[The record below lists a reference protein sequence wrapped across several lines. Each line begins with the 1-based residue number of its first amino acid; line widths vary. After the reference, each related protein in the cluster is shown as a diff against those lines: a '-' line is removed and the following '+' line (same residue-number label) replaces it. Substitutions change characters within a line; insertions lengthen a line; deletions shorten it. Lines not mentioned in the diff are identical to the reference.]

1 MKNFIVRACT
11 GLAYAVLLVGCVVY
25 SPVSAYVFFGLVT
38 VACLM
43 EFGAVVNN
51 HAEASLPRPIN
62 ALGGFLLVSAVW
74 LMATGGNGAGKM
86 AAAWGA
92 LMLYILVRELYVRAD
107 NSLRNWALCFASQC
121 YIAIPFS
128 LIPLLS
134 IYYSPSSD
142 TLSYQWIYPLALFIF
157 LWCNDTGAYLFGCTL
172 SRYLSWKLF
181 PRISPKKSWV
191 GSIGGGL
198 LTLAASA
205 VIWHFYPQMPLWRWM
220 GFALVV
226 VVFGTWGDLVE
237 SLLKRQLG
245 IKDSGRML
253 PGHGGFL
260 DRFDS
265 ALLSIPAVVIYMI
278 LSA

>member
-1 MKNFIVRACT
+1 MKNFLIRACT
-11 GLAYAVLLVGCVVY
+11 GIAYVVLLVGCVIY
-25 SPVSAYVFFGLVT
+25 SPVSAYVFFGLVA

-51 HAEASLPRPIN
+51 HAGASVPRPIN

-74 LMATGGNGAGKM
+74 LLSTGGNGAGKM

-107 NSLRNWALCFASQC
+107 NPLRNWALCFASQC

-134 IYYSPSSD
+134 IYYSPSND
-142 TLSYQWIYPLALFIF
+142 TLSYQWIYPLSLFIF

-172 SRYLSWKLF
+172 SRYLPWKLF

-198 LTLAASA
+198 LTVAASVA
-205 VIWHFYPQMPLWRWM
+205 IWHFFPQMPLWRWM

-237 SLLKRQLG
+237 SLLKRQLN
-245 IKDSGRML
+245 IKDSGNML

>member
-1 MKNFIVRACT
+1 MKNFLIRACT
-11 GLAYAVLLVGCVVY
+11 GLAYVLLLVGCVTY
-25 SPVSAYVFFGLVT
+25 SPVSAYVFFGLVA

-51 HAEASLPRPIN
+51 HAGASLPRPIN
-62 ALGGFLLVSAVW
+62 ALAGFLLVSAVW
-74 LMATGGNGAGKM
+74 LVSTGGNGAGKM

-107 NSLRNWALCFASQC
+107 NPLRNWALCFASQC
-121 YIAIPFS
+121 YIAMPFS

-134 IYYSPSSD
+134 IYYSPSQD
-142 TLSYQWIYPLALFIF
+142 ALSYQWIYPLALFVF

-172 SRYLSWKLF
+172 SRYFPWKLF

-198 LTLAASA
+198 LTVTASA
-205 VIWHFYPQMPLWRWM
+205 VIWYFCPQMPLWRWM

-237 SLLKRQLG
+237 SLLKRQLN